1 MDDDDDDD
9 DAGDRDTETA
19 PGKTTRTPPPN
30 KAAAE
35 QGGVDDPNIS
45 RTSNDQYRV
54 FSEQWNVDA
63 ERYALVSLLGSGSYG
78 TVVKAFDKKY
88 EMYVALKRISNAL
101 YSKQNAKRT
110 LREIVALNRVSHPNV
125 AELLDVFVKPA
136 TTGQEVYR
144 REIRG
149 DEFGRV
155 LILRTRRRGDLYN
168 LKGQLDSEEVRS
180 FDETV
185 GGSVRST
192 CTRIEFGIEI

>member
-1 MDDDDDDD
+1 MDDDDD
-9 DAGDRDTETA
+9 DAGDRDTETT

-35 QGGVDDPNIS
+35 RGGVDDPNIS

-136 TTGQEVYR
+136 TTGARKAQCTAR
-144 REIRG
+144 RTTRATTTQAAAKAAKVTILWAIRRRVA
-149 DEFGRV
+149 GRV
-155 LILRTRRRGDLYN
+155 TA
-168 LKGQLDSEEVRS
+168 SP
-180 FDETV
+180 
-185 GGSVRST
+185 
-192 CTRIEFGIEI
+192 